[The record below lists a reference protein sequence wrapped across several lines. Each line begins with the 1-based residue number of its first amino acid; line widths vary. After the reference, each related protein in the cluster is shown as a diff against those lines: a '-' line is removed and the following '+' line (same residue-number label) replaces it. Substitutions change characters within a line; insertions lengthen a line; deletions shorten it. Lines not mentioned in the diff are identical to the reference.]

1 MATAEIKKKPQTAEE
16 ARTIIKEIDDGLKKL
31 SKLAGALDTDTH
43 GYKQQQAIISLQS
56 GISGI
61 RAIHLGEL
69 KNTFGIGIK
78 YKTHLELE

>member
-16 ARTIIKEIDDGLKKL
+16 ARTIIKEIDDALLKL
-31 SKLAGALDTDTH
+31 SKLAGALEPESP
-43 GYKQQQAIISLQS
+43 GYRPQRAIISLQS